1 MAKRRPITAEETAQ
15 WLNRRLMRHRWED
28 IARDAGR
35 DRSTVHD
42 RVKVLAARLGITLPV
57 INPRMARSGAGRPR
71 ASEAIPTQPRRCL
84 GCGETFDSTGPGHR
98 ICNPCRA
105 RLSHVHEGR
114 V

>member
-1 MAKRRPITAEETAQ
+1 MTKRRPVTDQDVRE
-15 WLNRRLMRHRWED
+15 WLERRIMLHRWED

-35 DRSTVHD
+35 DRSTVQD
-42 RVKVLAARLGITLPV
+42 RVKALAASLGITLPV

-71 ASEAIPTQPRRCL
+71 KIDTLPTQKRRCL

-98 ICNPCRA
+98 ICNACRA